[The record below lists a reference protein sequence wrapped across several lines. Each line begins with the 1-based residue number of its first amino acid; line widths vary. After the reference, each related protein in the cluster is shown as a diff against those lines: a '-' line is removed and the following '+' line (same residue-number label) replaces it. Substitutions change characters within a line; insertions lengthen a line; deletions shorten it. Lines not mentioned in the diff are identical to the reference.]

1 MLIGALFS
9 WWYGVGLR
17 EQIAKIKMSF
27 VVNNDRFSIGLL
39 LKTLFQP
46 FRQIS
51 ADSGGRSIDEKMRA
65 GFDKL
70 ISRLIGA
77 VVRFFVIIAGL
88 IASLLLVIVTVIRL
102 ILWIFMPLLPILGI
116 IILIIVGL
124 PWTI

>member
-1 MLIGALFS
+1 MVMLVGALFS

-39 LKTLFQP
+39 LRTLFQP

-51 ADSGGRSIDEKMRA
+51 ADSGGRSVEERMRS

-70 ISRLIGA
+70 ISRFIGA
-77 VVRFFVIIAGL
+77 IVRSFVIIAGL
-88 IASLLLVIVTVIRL
+88 IVT
-102 ILWIFMPLLPILGI
+102 IFMAVISFIRIVLWLTMPALPIVGV
-116 IILIIVGL
+116 IILIMGL
-124 PWTI
+124 G

>member
-1 MLIGALFS
+1 MVMLVGALFS

-39 LKTLFQP
+39 LRTLFQP

-51 ADSGGRSIDEKMRA
+51 ADSGGRSVEERMRS

-70 ISRLIGA
+70 ISRFIGA
-77 VVRFFVIIAGL
+77 IVRSFVIIAGL
-88 IASLLLVIVTVIRL
+88 IVT
-102 ILWIFMPLLPILGI
+102 IFMAVISFIRIVLWLTMPALPIVGA
-116 IILIIVGL
+116 ILL
-124 PWTI
+124 TIGMA

>member
-1 MLIGALFS
+1 MLLGALFS

-27 VVNNDRFSIGLL
+27 VMNNDRFSIGLL
-39 LKTLFQP
+39 FKTLFQP

-51 ADSGGRSIDEKMRA
+51 ADDGGKSIEDKMRA

-77 VVRFFVIIAGL
+77 VVRSFVIIAGL
-88 IASLLLVIVTVIRL
+88 IASLLLVIITVIRL
-102 ILWIFMPLLPILGI
+102 LLWILAPILPIIGI
-116 IILIIVGL
+116 VMIVSGGS
-124 PWTI
+124 